1 MLVLGDEE
9 HKGQLGQSLLQR
21 LHELYYKELP
31 FDNPYTG
38 KLVHVSI
45 LCSFVKHIR
54 QLSTHTCIC

>member
-21 LHELYYKELP
+21 LHKLYHEELP

-38 KLVHVSI
+38 
-45 LCSFVKHIR
+45 
-54 QLSTHTCIC
+54 